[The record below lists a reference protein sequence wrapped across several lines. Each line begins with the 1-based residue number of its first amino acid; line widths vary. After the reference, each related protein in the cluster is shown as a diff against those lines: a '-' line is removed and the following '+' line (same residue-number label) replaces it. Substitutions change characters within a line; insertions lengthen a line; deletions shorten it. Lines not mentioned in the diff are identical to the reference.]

1 MINFIKRRKP
11 MIITNVKKIVAAAM
25 FASAIT
31 LSTVATAAEDK
42 TRLPIAV
49 VDVQVLLEKATAVTK
64 VRNQIDEKAESFK
77 KEFGKKEE
85 YFKKKYED
93 LDKQK
98 SVLSQEAYNKKSEE
112 LQKELGEAQ
121 KKVQDNRN
129 ALDKAHNDAMQ
140 KIEATFTD
148 IVKEEA
154 KTNGYKVVM
163 HKAQTIYSDE
173 ALDITTKVI
182 DALNKKLPSV
192 DVKF

>member
-1 MINFIKRRKP
+1 